1 MVVEAWESPTA
12 QKMSMRVREKS
23 RRKDLGEN
31 GCPYIENL
39 LGLNDGMVAQ
49 TLKKS

>member
-1 MVVEAWESPTA
+1 M
-12 QKMSMRVREKS
+12 KVREKS
-23 RRKDLGEN
+23 LRKDLGEK

-39 LGLNDGMVAQ
+39 LGLSDEMVAH